1 MWLIQDSNWKGRVL
15 WKLSGGL
22 ATILQNWISCNEQ
35 KMREAHI
42 TRRGMNFY
50 LLIFIEK
57 IINRKIEH
65 SLLVIP
71 LGLQGKKHQPFSAC
85 RNVFFIPPQR
95 GFLWIF
101 PPPHYRFD
109 SIPRSAGSSPGKTC
123 VDGSMALR
131 DRRVGNHQGKPRAD
145 GSMTAF
151 YFSSPISR

>member
-1 MWLIQDSNWKGRVL
+1 F
-15 WKLSGGL
+15 GGL

-42 TRRGMNFY
+42 TRRGTSFY

-57 IINRKIEH
+57 SSTVKLNTAFWLFLWDFKGKSINHFQRAGMFFH
-65 SLLVIP
+65 S
-71 LGLQGKKHQPFSAC
+71 
-85 RNVFFIPPQR
+85 PQR

-101 PPPHYRFD
+101 LPAALPFRFH
-109 SIPRSAGSSPGKTC
+109 SPQRGLRRGKPAWTGLWPCGS
-123 VDGSMALR
+123 
-131 DRRVGNHQGKPRAD
+131 RRTGNHQGKPRAD